1 MIDQCLMGNGVVLDI
16 FIQIRRRLTGCNR
29 YRWSYG
35 GGRLLIIICTRYTI
49 VSNAGSGGYR
59 CGAGYVIA
67 G

>member
-1 MIDQCLMGNGVVLDI
+1 MIDQCLMGDGVVLRV
-16 FIQIRRRLTGCNR
+16 FVQILLTGCDR
-29 YRWSYG
+29 YRRSYG
-35 GGRLLIIICTRYTI
+35 GGRLLIIICTRYAI